1 LWLYL
6 TPEGLWHDK
15 HMPSGGFL
23 DEPAPASSLYH
34 IVAAF
39 GQIVDTERAAG
50 IKGVADLT
58 LG

>member
-1 LWLYL
+1 MYL

-15 HMPSGGFL
+15 HMPSGDFL

-50 IKGVADLT
+50 IKGVVDLT